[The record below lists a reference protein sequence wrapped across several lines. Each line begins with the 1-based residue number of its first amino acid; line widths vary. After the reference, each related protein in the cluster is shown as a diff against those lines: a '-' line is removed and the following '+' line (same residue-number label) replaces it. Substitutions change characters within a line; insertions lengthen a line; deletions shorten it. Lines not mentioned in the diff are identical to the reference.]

1 MMLRLVDLVVRRVD
15 RVINRLDY
23 IATDWLLRRTDLPKP
38 LVMPLLEQLA
48 ARVGAKLEI
57 TDLPS

>member
-1 MMLRLVDLVVRRVD
+1 MFRLVDRIVSRVD
-15 RVINRLDY
+15 RVIDRVDY
-23 IATDWLLRRTDLPKP
+23 IAAGWLLRRTDLPKP